1 MCVYKHYLWRD
12 CMALLAKM
20 VAEKDMCLVKTMVL
34 ESEDPPNLIYKGE
47 KKIKINK

>member
-1 MCVYKHYLWRD
+1 
-12 CMALLAKM
+12 MALLAKM

-47 KKIKINK
+47 KKNINK